1 MKKTINRI
9 LTVLFA
15 LVFLISAFMIVRYYI
30 QSRQAA
36 NIYEKLAEQVHQEER
51 QNDSTGEE
59 ESAGKPLSQYVALKK
74 QFPNM
79 VGWIRIDGTVVD
91 YPVTQGENNSYYL
104 HHAFDGSESAHGCI
118 FADKSCD
125 METPSDNIIL
135 YGHHMKDGSMFAV
148 LDQYKK
154 KTFWQDHPVIHFDT
168 LTSSSDYE
176 VMAAFAVSVD
186 TGNEAEFRY
195 YDFVE
200 AKNKQDFD
208 KYVKECLSRSLYS
221 TGVTAKAGDQLL
233 TLSTCEYSRNNGRM
247 VVVAKKVN

>member
-15 LVFLISAFMIVRYYI
+15 LIFLISAFLIARYYI

-36 NIYEKLAEQVHQEER
+36 NKYDEFAEQVHEIEDRQDPSGSEEQE
-51 QNDSTGEE
+51 GEVL
-59 ESAGKPLSQYVALKK
+59 PQYASLKK
-74 QFPNM
+74 QFPDM

-91 YPVTQGENNSYYL
+91 YPVAQGENNSYYL
-104 HHAFDGSESAHGCI
+104 HHAFDGSDSDHGCI

-125 METPSDNIIL
+125 MESPSDNIIL

-154 KTFWQDHPVIHFDT
+154 KEFWQEHPVIHFDT
-168 LTSSSDYE
+168 LTDSADYE
-176 VMAAFAVSVD
+176 ILAAFAVSVD

-195 YDFVE
+195 YDFIE
-200 AKNKQDFD
+200 AKNKKDFD
-208 KYVKECLSRSLYS
+208 NYVEECLSRSLYT
-221 TGVTAKAGDQLL
+221 TGVTAEYGDRIL
-233 TLSTCEYSRNNGRM
+233 TLSTCEYSRTNGRM
-247 VVVAKKVN
+247 VVVARKIS